1 MWFTELDAASLS
13 SLGFATSLVRW
24 LQTARKL
31 APTVS
36 WAEVKSACQLIA
48 SKTHQRNNQP
58 TARRQQG
65 RRASPPKTGDDT
77 MTEQQKALRQETR
90 YAVGMLESIII
101 KIEQDAYSMEN
112 VNWGHV
118 GDIKHLSQQLK
129 DLEDR
134 VYQCGEYAR
143 T

>member
-1 MWFTELDAASLS
+1 
-13 SLGFATSLVRW
+13 
-24 LQTARKL
+24 
-31 APTVS
+31 
-36 WAEVKSACQLIA
+36 
-48 SKTHQRNNQP
+48 
-58 TARRQQG
+58 
-65 RRASPPKTGDDT
+65 

>member
-1 MWFTELDAASLS
+1 
-13 SLGFATSLVRW
+13 
-24 LQTARKL
+24 
-31 APTVS
+31 
-36 WAEVKSACQLIA
+36 
-48 SKTHQRNNQP
+48 
-58 TARRQQG
+58 
-65 RRASPPKTGDDT
+65 

-101 KIEQDAYSMEN
+101 KIQKDADRED

>member
-1 MWFTELDAASLS
+1 
-13 SLGFATSLVRW
+13 
-24 LQTARKL
+24 
-31 APTVS
+31 
-36 WAEVKSACQLIA
+36 
-48 SKTHQRNNQP
+48 
-58 TARRQQG
+58 
-65 RRASPPKTGDDT
+65 
-77 MTEQQKALRQETR
+77 MTEQQRALRQETR

-101 KIEQDAYSMEN
+101 KIQKDADRED

>member
-1 MWFTELDAASLS
+1 
-13 SLGFATSLVRW
+13 
-24 LQTARKL
+24 
-31 APTVS
+31 
-36 WAEVKSACQLIA
+36 
-48 SKTHQRNNQP
+48 
-58 TARRQQG
+58 
-65 RRASPPKTGDDT
+65 
-77 MTEQQKALRQETR
+77 MTEQQRALRQETR

-101 KIEQDAYSMEN
+101 KIQKDADRED

-134 VYQCGEYAR
+134 VYKCGEYAR